1 MVSVNAIVIILVA
14 LIRIRSDLSADNSG
28 DALVV
33 EGMPPEEKTLLRSGR
48 HHHGQGGKRSDL
60 LDSSLKDYISH
71 HTSSMH
77 HHGDS
82 GSARIENINLR
93 QSIIVRSKHGMHGM
107 TCSDSQC
114 RASRLTHLLV
124 LRY

>member
-1 MVSVNAIVIILVA
+1 MVSVTVIFIILVA

-28 DALVV
+28 DSHVA
-33 EGMPPEEKTLLRSGR
+33 EGIPLEEKTLLRSGR

-82 GSARIENINLR
+82 SSDRIENINLR

-114 RASRLTHLLV
+114 
-124 LRY
+124 